1 MPKSPPLPNSTPIPG
16 LQGIASIASPMTD
29 QIKSGGGEAIYVIC
43 KYGGY
48 YRPNAAG
55 YTNDVTQAGR
65 YTLAEAISHSHP
77 NGPDGPRDGITYH
90 LAPEV
95 SAPAKAG
102 EDGDHIADAGEMV
115 REALRPMSDAPKD
128 RSYVLA
134 QFHQPDPEFH
144 SHAWHGRT
152 FVIRHEGYT
161 DQSGYDMGWSLFPGY
176 GGCPDQMFAG
186 WLPLPAAL
194 HGDQEG

>member
-1 MPKSPPLPNSTPIPG
+1 
-16 LQGIASIASPMTD
+16 MTD

-95 SAPAKAG
+95 STPAKAG
-102 EDGDHIADAGEMV
+102 EDG
-115 REALRPMSDAPKD
+115 ALSMRINELLQNDPVCRGRVTVETID
-128 RSYVLA
+128 R
-134 QFHQPDPEFH
+134 
-144 SHAWHGRT
+144 
-152 FVIRHEGYT
+152 I
-161 DQSGYDMGWSLFPGY
+161 
-176 GGCPDQMFAG
+176 
-186 WLPLPAAL
+186 AAL
-194 HGDQEG
+194 SSIEEPRG

>member
-1 MPKSPPLPNSTPIPG
+1 
-16 LQGIASIASPMTD
+16 MTTN

-102 EDGDHIADAGEMV
+102 EDGVGRAHAAF
-115 REALRPMSDAPKD
+115 
-128 RSYVLA
+128 VLA
-134 QFHQPDPEFH
+134 AAKIERGTRLDSLTMDEEKALVKAVLSSIEDP
-144 SHAWHGRT
+144 R
-152 FVIRHEGYT
+152 R
-161 DQSGYDMGWSLFPGY
+161 
-176 GGCPDQMFAG
+176 
-186 WLPLPAAL
+186 
-194 HGDQEG
+194 

>member
-1 MPKSPPLPNSTPIPG
+1 
-16 LQGIASIASPMTD
+16 MTD

-65 YTLAEAISHSHP
+65 YTQAEAISHSHP

-95 SAPAKAG
+95 RTPAKAG
-102 EDGDHIADAGEMV
+102 EDGVHSDSADYRHTFYGILNAQDE
-115 REALRPMSDAPKD
+115 EAAQAH
-128 RSYVLA
+128 LA
-134 QFHQPDPEFH
+134 QFAIGSNKSMLETHKIAPVRVQL
-144 SHAWHGRT
+144 
-152 FVIRHEGYT
+152 
-161 DQSGYDMGWSLFPGY
+161 SL
-176 GGCPDQMFAG
+176 
-186 WLPLPAAL
+186 AAL
-194 HGDQEG
+194 SSIEEPRG

>member
-1 MPKSPPLPNSTPIPG
+1 
-16 LQGIASIASPMTD
+16 MTD

-95 SAPAKAG
+95 STPAKAG
-102 EDGDHIADAGEMV
+102 EDGAERVARALCELRIRQVRKYDTAQDRLEEMMPAAV
-115 REALRPMSDAPKD
+115 D
-128 RSYVLA
+128 
-134 QFHQPDPEFH
+134 
-144 SHAWHGRT
+144 HAWRD
-152 FVIRHEGYT
+152 HEEEARVAI
-161 DQSGYDMGWSLFPGY
+161 S
-176 GGCPDQMFAG
+176 
-186 WLPLPAAL
+186 AL